1 MHKPIPQTRD
11 KFELLHAQL
20 DEWIRARHMRLM
32 TAQRA
37 LGDEKGNLALCLLL
51 PAINLLLLLASR
63 SASSVA
69 RSSSLVSSSLSGTS

>member
-1 MHKPIPQTRD
+1 VDPG
-11 KFELLHAQL
+11 EAHAA
-20 DEWIRARHMRLM
+20 DDRA
-32 TAQRA
+32 RA